1 MDSLFDYA
9 EKPTTCL
16 HCGRALAAGIC
27 SWCNPAKPY
36 RTADGERT
44 IGWSGTDTSRERARK
59 TDASYKQDLA
69 IRMLAEARD
78 YGVTVVDLRDVP
90 GIGHHG
96 TASGTLSNL
105 HKAGKIARLHESRDR
120 CKVYVLPEFTNGR
133 QTEPYGRNPSVRT
146 SDSPVHIPTDAGAP
160 GTLHQRDYYAD
171 RQRLNG
177 ERS

>member
-1 MDSLFDYA
+1 MSDTLFDL
-9 EKPTTCL
+9 PSTDCP
-16 HCGRALAAGIC
+16 HCGRPLTKGLC
-27 SWCNPAKPY
+27 SWCDRPVKPY

-44 IGWSGTDTSRERARK
+44 TGWSGTDTSRERARK
-59 TDASYKQDLA
+59 TDASYKQDLT

-146 SDSPVHIPTDAGAP
+146 SDSPIPVPADADTGWTPHGA
-160 GTLHQRDYYAD
+160 GEYDNYGDD
-171 RQRLNG
+171 R
-177 ERS
+177 